1 MNIVGY
7 GGGTDST
14 AMLVGLWQH
23 HVPVDLILFA
33 DPGAE
38 QPHTYAYLDTM
49 DQWLQEH
56 GMPRIQRVW
65 YTDRTGQ
72 RLTLEQEC
80 LRSASLPSIAYGH
93 KKCSLKHKVT
103 PQEKFCAHHP
113 PCQAAWARGEKVV
126 KLIGYDA
133 GEEKRRL
140 GALPHDLMDR
150 KYQKE
155 YPLMEWGW
163 DRKRCIQE
171 IRNAGLPLPGKSSC
185 FFCPSMKRREIRTL
199 YHRYPDLLAR
209 ALAIEDR
216 ARPNLLTVRGLGR
229 NYAWRDFIE
238 ADQAQLAIPGA
249 FSSEDLPCSCGG
261 GKEESKGD
269 EVRCR

>member
-1 MNIVGY
+1 M
-7 GGGTDST
+7 
-14 AMLVGLWQH
+14 
-23 HVPVDLILFA
+23 
-33 DPGAE
+33 
-38 QPHTYAYLDTM
+38 
-49 DQWLQEH
+49 
-56 GMPRIQRVW
+56 
-65 YTDRTGQ
+65 
-72 RLTLEQEC
+72 
-80 LRSASLPSIAYGH
+80 
-93 KKCSLKHKVT
+93 
-103 PQEKFCAHHP
+103 
-113 PCQAAWARGEKVV
+113 

-140 GALPHDLMDR
+140 GALHHDLSDR

-171 IRNAGLPLPGKSSC
+171 IRDAGLPLPGKSSC

-249 FSSEDLPCSCGG
+249 FSTEDLPCSCGE
-261 GKEESKGD
+261 GKEETKGD
-269 EVRCR
+269 EVRCQ